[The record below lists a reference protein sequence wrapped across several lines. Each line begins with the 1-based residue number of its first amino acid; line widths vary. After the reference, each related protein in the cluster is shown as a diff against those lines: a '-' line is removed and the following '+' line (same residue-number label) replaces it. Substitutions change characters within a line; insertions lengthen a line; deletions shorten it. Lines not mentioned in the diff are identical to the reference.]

1 MAKLVKSSNVKYIL
15 SQQNQVKAW
24 LCEVCGSFD
33 ILEHGLCYYCKQD
46 ESEPDLMFCIFRV
59 SLTLP
64 QISSLYN
71 LGIVLSPYSYKDFS
85 S

>member
-46 ESEPDLMFCIFRV
+46 ELEPDLMFCIFRGFYYNKPSKESV
-59 SLTLP
+59 S
-64 QISSLYN
+64 
-71 LGIVLSPYSYKDFS
+71 
-85 S
+85 